1 MASQIPS
8 DPTNEKIA
16 DLTQDQLNVSRGQF
30 AKINAS
36 NEALGAVIME
46 LAASQAQA
54 EEIDDKKIAREKF
67 YRRKDFI
74 FDTIVSR
81 FQRVAAKK
89 AAIQSENQFNRDLI
103 EQESQ
108 VNAAFAIEKSS
119 AITAT
124 TVGFMSKD
132 ISRLADFM
140 MGNKLADEENRREM
154 LDALGKDKTKRGD
167 FKEKRYQGFFKTL
180 AKIVIGVPLFLF
192 GFFQGYFE
200 SLGNTFKTVGKFI
213 DKKVFKGFF
222 AKTGDAIKTSFSDL
236 GTNIK
241 TKIGDFFKR
250 FGKKTGISGALEK
263 IKTFFTGVSRS
274 FKRLIGPRKIRG
286 AINAV
291 KFVIGKVAGFF
302 NMVKTTITGSSQF
315 KRFVDF
321 AKRAKGLGKI
331 FGKIFFPIKVIMG
344 VFSFV
349 KGFMKGYKEGGIM
362 EGLKQGLLNLFDTLI
377 GSLLELGAKLAS
389 FVLKFFGLNNAAE
402 AIKESMAM
410 MIDGV
415 KNVLGGL
422 VDLVK
427 GIFTLDATLIMESL
441 STIWNGIKN
450 IFMAGPNYFMALI
463 KDIFGS
469 NEEGE
474 GGLISKVKSIYQK
487 VKDFL
492 LAPFEKIAG
501 LLNKLNPF
509 ADKSDVEI
517 RNKIAKEEARIARSQ
532 AGENE
537 YFGLEDSGRKISQR
551 KIAELRAELAQNGA
565 EIAASE
571 KPRRTQPITEIVAI
585 EKSQPTQNGA
595 EMAAREKQN
604 ADMRSVNT
612 MTPAPTI
619 INNTIDN
626 SSSAQSVSFQQSNL
640 MDEASLS
647 Y

>member
-154 LDALGKDKTKRGD
+154 LDALGKNKSDRLE

-222 AKTGDAIKTSFSDL
+222 AKTGDAIKTSFSNL

-263 IKTFFTGVSRS
+263 IKTFFTATGKF
-274 FKRLIGPRKIRG
+274 FKRLIGPRNVKG
-286 AINAV
+286 ALNAV

-302 NMVKTTITGSSQF
+302 NMIKTTIVGSSQF

-321 AKRAKGLGKI
+321 AKYAKGLGKL
-331 FGKIFFPIKVIMG
+331 FGKIFFPIKVIMS
-344 VFSFV
+344 VVSFV
-349 KGFMKGYKEGGIM
+349 KGFMKGYKEGGII

-427 GIFTLDATLIMESL
+427 GIFTLDAVLIMKSL

-509 ADKSDVEI
+509 ADESDVEI
-517 RNKIAKEEARIARSQ
+517 RNKIAKEEARISRSN

-565 EIAASE
+565 
-571 KPRRTQPITEIVAI
+571 Q
-585 EKSQPTQNGA
+585 
-595 EMAAREKQN
+595 MAAMEKQN
-604 ADMRSVNT
+604 ADMRSSNT
-612 MTPAPTI
+612 MSSAPTI
-619 INNTIDN
+619 INQSIDN

>member
-1 MASQIPS
+1 MANEIPS
-8 DPTNEKIA
+8 DPANKKIA

-54 EEIDDKKIAREKF
+54 EDIEEKKIRREKF

-74 FDTIVSR
+74 FDQIAAR
-81 FQRVAAKK
+81 FRRVAAKK
-89 AAIQSENQFNRDLI
+89 AAIQSENQFNKDQLEQRDQSDTAFSI
-103 EQESQ
+103 ER
-108 VNAAFAIEKSS
+108 SS
-119 AITAT
+119 DITAT

-140 MGNKLADEENRREM
+140 MGNKLSDEENRREM
-154 LDALGKDKTKRGD
+154 LDALKNNKSKRD
-167 FKEKRYQGFFKTL
+167 DIQLKRYQGFFKTL
-180 AKIVIGVPLFLF
+180 AKIAIGVPLFLV

-200 SLGNTFKTVGKFI
+200 SLGKTFKTVGGFI

-222 AKTGDAIKTSFSDL
+222 KKTGLAIKTSFDNL

-241 TKIGDFFKR
+241 TKIGNFFKR

-263 IKTFFTGVSRS
+263 IKTFFTNVSRF
-274 FKRLIGPRKIRG
+274 FKRAIGPRKIKR
-286 AINAV
+286 AIDAV
-291 KFVIGKVAGFF
+291 KGVVGKVASFF
-302 NMVKTTITGSSQF
+302 NTIKDKVANSKGFQ
-315 KRFVDF
+315 RFIKF
-321 AKRAKGLGKI
+321 ASKAKALGKI
-331 FGKIFFPIKVIMG
+331 FGKLFFPIKVIMG

-349 KGFMKGYKEGGIM
+349 KGFMKGYKEGGII
-362 EGLKQGLLNLFDTLI
+362 EGIKQGIFGLFDTII
-377 GSLLELGAKLAS
+377 GSVLELGAKLAS

-410 MIDGV
+410 ILDGV
-415 KNVLGGL
+415 KNIFGGL
-422 VDLVK
+422 IDLVK
-427 GIFTLDATLIMESL
+427 AIFTLDGALIMESL
-441 STIWNGIKN
+441 GKIWSGIKD

-474 GGLISKVKSIYQK
+474 GGLVNKVKSVYQRI
-487 VKDFL
+487 KDFL
-492 LAPFEKIAG
+492 SAPLEKITG

-509 ADKSDVEI
+509 ADDSAEEI
-517 RNKIAKEEARIARSQ
+517 KEKIAKEKERIRRSE

-537 YFGLEDSGRKISQR
+537 YVGREGKGIEKSQR
-551 KIAELRAELAQNGA
+551 KIAELEAKLAQSGD
-565 EIAASE
+565 EMAARE
-571 KPRRTQPITEIVAI
+571 KPRRTQPIREIVAI
-585 EKSQPTQNGA
+585 EKPQPTQNGA
-595 EMAAREKQN
+595 EMAAKEKQN

-626 SSSAQSVSFQQSNL
+626 SSSAQSVSYQQTNL
-640 MDEASLS
+640 MDEGSSS

>member
-1 MASQIPS
+1 MANQIPS
-8 DPTNEKIA
+8 DPANQKIA

-46 LAASQAQA
+46 LAAAQSQQEDL
-54 EEIDDKKIAREKF
+54 EEKAVKREKY

-74 FDTIVSR
+74 FDQISAR

-89 AAIQSENQFNRDLI
+89 ASIQSENQFNKDLI
-103 EQESQ
+103 EQEAQ
-108 VNAAFAIEKSS
+108 VNAAFSIEKSS

-132 ISRLADFM
+132 ISRLSDFM

-154 LDALGKDKTKRGD
+154 LDALKENRTNRRD

-180 AKIVIGVPLFLF
+180 AKIVIGVPLFLV
-192 GFFQGYFE
+192 GFFEGYFE
-200 SLGNTFKTVGKFI
+200 SLSKSFRVAGKFI
-213 DKKVFKGFF
+213 DKKAFDGFF
-222 AKTGDAIKTSFSDL
+222 GKTSDAIKTSFSDL

-263 IKTFFTGVSRS
+263 IKTFFTDVSKF
-274 FKRLIGPRKIRG
+274 FKRLIGPRKIK
-286 AINAV
+286 AAVDAV
-291 KFVIGKVAGFF
+291 KFVIGKITGFF
-302 NMVKTTITGSSQF
+302 NLIKTKITGSSQF
-315 KRFVDF
+315 ERFVKF
-321 AKRAKGLGKI
+321 AKWAKNLGKL
-331 FGKIFFPIKVIMG
+331 FGKLFFPIKVIMG

-349 KGFMKGYKEGGIM
+349 SGFMKGYKEGGIM
-362 EGLKQGLLNLFDTLI
+362 EGIKQGLISLFDTLI
-377 GSLLELGAKLAS
+377 GSVLELLANIAS
-389 FVLKFFGLNNAAE
+389 VVLNFLGLENAAK
-402 AIKESMAM
+402 AVKESMTM
-410 MIDGV
+410 MIDGINGV
-415 KNVLGGL
+415 IGGYI
-422 VDLVK
+422 DLLK
-427 GIFTLDATLIMESL
+427 GVFTLDGALIMESL
-441 STIWNGIKN
+441 GKIWNGIKN
-450 IFMAGPNYFMALI
+450 ILMAGPNYFMALI
-463 KDIFGS
+463 KDVFGS
-469 NEEGE
+469 DEEGE
-474 GGLISKVKSIYQK
+474 GGLINKIKSLYQRI
-487 VKDFL
+487 KDFL
-492 LAPFEKIAG
+492 SAPLEKITG

-509 ADKSDVEI
+509 ADDSAAEI
-517 RNKIAKEEARIARSQ
+517 REKIAKEQARIARSQ

-537 YFGLEDSGRKISQR
+537 YVGKEERGIEKSQR

-565 EIAASE
+565 EMAASE
-571 KPRRTQPITEIVAI
+571 KPRRAQPITEIVAI

-626 SSSAQSVSFQQSNL
+626 SSSAQSVSYQSTNL
-640 MDEASLS
+640 MDEGSSS